1 MSGAVHRLE
10 PREPRRQ
17 LEQRRRQLPR
27 GQPQQQRPAEHEQQ
41 PRVPRGSRG
50 PSSREW
56 TDVLHW
62 TGRHPVPR
70 GPFASGAKTRR
81 PAGAGSSACGRA
93 NVPVGL
99 YFQVDWRAGGGGRGS
114 GKEVRGQN
122 AEVRGSRTAGTAEQP
137 EQPNSHLTQRAR
149 TKRKRR
155 KRGKRGDCRC
165 ARWAHWFGGE
175 RNSRLERSEVRMQRS
190 GGAEQ
195 PEQPTAARTGTDG
208 HGQARTASVERRG
221 VAGAERARRSLKHTG
236 ARPVDGAGGGLCGC
250 GGAAVVFY
258 WAGFGKV
265 QVLWLCNYF

>member
-122 AEVRGSRTAGTAEQP
+122 SEVRGSRTAGTASALGERSYRTA
-137 EQPNSHLTQRAR
+137 NSH
-149 TKRKRR
+149 
-155 KRGKRGDCRC
+155 
-165 ARWAHWFGGE
+165 
-175 RNSRLERSEVRMQRS
+175 
-190 GGAEQ
+190 
-195 PEQPTAARTGTDG
+195 TDG

-221 VAGAERARRSLKHTG
+221 VAGAERAKRSLKHTG
-236 ARPVDGAGGGLCGC
+236 ARPVDGAGGWLCGC